1 MNKIFA
7 GLTLLLFS
15 LPVFA
20 AAVEEGSTY
29 VQQGPA
35 DPTGLI
41 VFVLVFL
48 GLIGYY
54 GYVIWKSGRT
64 KKDANE

>member
-1 MNKIFA
+1 MNKIVT
-7 GLTLLLFS
+7 GLTLS
-15 LPVFA
+15 LTALPAFA
-20 AAVEEGSTY
+20 AAVEEGATF

-41 VFVLVFL
+41 VFALVFI
-48 GLIGYY
+48 GLVGYY

-64 KKDANE
+64 DKETSE

>member
-1 MNKIFA
+1 MNKIVS
-7 GLTLLLFS
+7 GLTLSLSS

-20 AAVEEGSTY
+20 AVEEGATF
-29 VQQGPA
+29 VQQSPA

-48 GLIGYY
+48 GLVGGYA
-54 GYVIWKSGRT
+54 YVIWKSGRS